1 MRRRHPWF
9 LLSLGGGAAVLGL
22 LAVVGALVLAWQHAR
37 EPRDL
42 WRLVLTTALL
52 VLVLL
57 AVVVVQIR
65 RRRRRMRSIR

>member
-9 LLSLGGGAAVLGL
+9 LLSLGGGAVVLGL
-22 LAVVGALVLAWQHAR
+22 LAVIGALAVAWQQAG

-42 WRLVLTTALL
+42 WRLLLTTALL

-57 AVVVVQIR
+57 AVVVLRIRRGR
-65 RRRRRMRSIR
+65 RRRG